1 MKYVIQTYG
10 LCFPLTKKG
19 WAALEQI
26 EKGDGELEDDYT
38 QGNDF
43 IRNLEDLGASKIE
56 WNGHF
61 GRNIFLSVETIEQA
75 SAITAFLKLELGGQS
90 KK

>member
-1 MKYVIQTYG
+1 MKYEIQTYG
-10 LCFPLTKKG
+10 LCFPLTKKQ
-19 WAALEQI
+19 WAILERI

-61 GRNIFLSVETIEQA
+61 GRNIFLSVETMVEA
-75 SAITAFLKLELGGQS
+75 SKITAFLKLEFGA
-90 KK
+90 